1 MRTLHSPRG
10 PNSVGLFSKGGAVSL
25 RAANSNV
32 VPFPASR
39 LASRFIAPDDMP
51 LDGESRIPVGLCLV
65 IWAGLAALGWSA
77 LDAVA
82 HLI

>member
-1 MRTLHSPRG
+1 MQPLNKPFRPRG
-10 PNSVGLFSKGGAVSL
+10 FGFFRKGGAVRQ

-39 LASRFIAPDDMP
+39 LAGRFAAPDDM
-51 LDGESRIPVGLCLV
+51 LLENESRIPFGLCVV
-65 IWAGLAALGWSA
+65 IWVALAAIGWSA

-82 HLI
+82 RLI

>member
-1 MRTLHSPRG
+1 MQALHNPLRPRG
-10 PNSVGLFSKGGAVSL
+10 FGFFRKGGSVRQ

-32 VPFPASR
+32 VPFPVSR
-39 LASRFIAPDDMP
+39 LAGRFAEANDMTV
-51 LDGESRIPVGLCLV
+51 EREHRIPFGVCLMIWVALAV
-65 IWAGLAALGWSA
+65 IGWSA